1 MLKMN
6 PMTRFLIFAGLLFAG
21 GLSAQHCPFDATG
34 IIVVN
39 IHCSSDTANITN
51 LEVILMDSL
60 GKVVGEFWRNP
71 DKITYHGPIDCNH
84 RADVTRM
91 RFPFAKD
98 NYVFVGAINLLNK
111 PHTISIRDIDG
122 KKNGG
127 NFASVLVKLTKS
139 EVYSLCGTYKMEVYP
154 EEYHD
159 QKVVYKPLEICLST
173 N

>member
-1 MLKMN
+1 MN
-6 PMTRFLIFAGLLFAG
+6 PMTRFLIFAGLFFFAG
-21 GLSAQHCPFDATG
+21 RLSAQHCPFDATG

-39 IHCSSDTANITN
+39 IHSSSNTANIAN

-71 DKITYHGPIDCNH
+71 DKTTYHGPIDCNH

-98 NYVFVGAINLLNK
+98 NYVFVGVINLLNQ
-111 PHTISIRDIDG
+111 PHSIIIKDIDG
-122 KKNGG
+122 NNNGG
-127 NFASVLVKLTKS
+127 NFAPVLVKPTKS
-139 EVYSLCGTYKMEVYP
+139 DMYSLCGTYKMEVYP

-159 QKVVYKPLEICLST
+159 QKVVYKPIEICLT
-173 N
+173 AD